1 MKSLCAI
8 AIGVFAASLAFGRAA
23 ATNQSSAPS
32 QAASSKLEFEVAS
45 IRPVQPTDPNRV
57 DAGLRMDGAQA
68 HFGALSIKNLIAR
81 AYRVQPS
88 LITGPDWI
96 SSDRFDITAK
106 LPDGATTDQIPEML
120 QSLLAERFGLKIHFE
135 KKDLPAY
142 ALVLGKSPLKL
153 KELTPDAEEQTNTGG
168 AVNVA
173 VSGSAQGVSMDLG
186 NGSSF
191 TFADDQFQFTKVTMD
206 IVALELARFLDRPVV
221 NMTGLQGNYNLT
233 LPVTQEDY
241 YILLVRSGAN
251 AGVTLPPRAL
261 QLLNGT
267 PVSLFDALDAE
278 GLRLDSRKLPLD
290 TIVVDQALQTPT
302 DN

>member
-1 MKSLCAI
+1 MKSLCAL
-8 AIGVFAASLAFGRAA
+8 AIGIFAATLALGQAP
-23 ATNQSSAPS
+23 ATNPPTAASQPSSA
-32 QAASSKLEFEVAS
+32 KLEFEVAS
-45 IRPVQPTDPNRV
+45 IRPVPATDPSRV
-57 DAGLRMDGAQA
+57 DADLRMDGAQA

-81 AYRVQPS
+81 AYRIQPS

-96 SSDRFDITAK
+96 ASDRFDITAK

-142 ALVLGKSPLKL
+142 ALVLGKPPLKL
-153 KELTPDAEEQTNTGG
+153 KELTPDVEQQTNNGG

-191 TFADDQFQFTKVTMD
+191 TFADDQFQFTKVNMD
-206 IVALELARFLDRPVV
+206 VVAAELARFLDRPVV
-221 NMTGLQGNYNLT
+221 NMTSLPGNYNLT

-251 AGVTLPPRAL
+251 AGVALPPRAL
-261 QLLNGT
+261 PLLNGT
-267 PVSLFDALDAE
+267 PVSLFDAIDAE
-278 GLRLDSRKLPLD
+278 GLHLDSRKLPLD
-290 TIVVDQALQTPT
+290 TIVVDHAIQSPT
-302 DN
+302 EN

>member
-8 AIGVFAASLAFGRAA
+8 AVGVFAATLALGQAPATSQSA
-23 ATNQSSAPS
+23 ATV
-32 QAASSKLEFEVAS
+32 QAASPKLEFEVAS
-45 IRPVQPTDPNRV
+45 IRPAQANDPNRV

-81 AYRVQPS
+81 AYHIQPS

-96 SSDRFDITAK
+96 SSDRFDISAK

-135 KKDLPAY
+135 KKDQPAY

-153 KELTPDAEEQTNTGG
+153 KELTRDEEKQTSSND

-191 TFADDQFQFTKVTMD
+191 TFADDQFQFTKVNMD
-206 IVALELARFLDRPVV
+206 VVAAELARFLDRPVV
-221 NMTGLQGNYNLT
+221 NMTNLPGDYT
-233 LPVTQEDY
+233 FALPVTQEDY
-241 YILLVRSGAN
+241 YILIVRSGAN
-251 AGVTLPPRAL
+251 AGVALPPRAL
-261 QLLNGT
+261 PLLNGT
-267 PVSLFDALDAE
+267 PVSLFDAIDAE
-278 GLRLDSRKLPLD
+278 GLHLDSRNLPLD

-302 DN
+302 EN

>member
-1 MKSLCAI
+1 MKLLCALLV
-8 AIGVFAASLAFGRAA
+8 GTFAATLAFGQTA
-23 ATNQSSAPS
+23 ATNQAAATAQSPS
-32 QAASSKLEFEVAS
+32 PKLEFEVAS
-45 IRPVQPTDPNRV
+45 IRPVQPTDPGRV
-57 DAGLRMDGAQA
+57 DAGLRMDGSQA

-81 AYRVQPS
+81 AYRIQPS
-88 LITGPDWI
+88 LISGPDWI
-96 SSDRFDITAK
+96 SSERFDISAK
-106 LPDGATTDQIPEML
+106 LPEGATTDQIPEML

-142 ALVLGKSPLKL
+142 ALVLGKPPLKL
-153 KELTPDAEEQTNTGG
+153 KELTPDEEQETKNNG

-206 IVALELARFLDRPVV
+206 IVAVELARFLDRPVV
-221 NMTGLQGNYNLT
+221 NMTNLQGNYSFT

-251 AGVTLPPRAL
+251 AGVALPPRAL
-261 QLLNGT
+261 ALLNGS
-267 PVSLFDALDAE
+267 PASLFDSLDAE
-278 GLRLDSRKLPLD
+278 GLHLDSRKLPLD
-290 TIVVDQALQTPT
+290 TIIVDQALQTPT
-302 DN
+302 EN